1 MTFGEICG
9 HLVKFWHRISEIQK
23 SEWQH
28 CWKVRSILV
37 ANMPHRCVVGG
48 CSNIRS
54 LEKGI
59 ALHTIPFYGDERPE
73 AKKRRKRWIDFVR
86 LKRAQ
91 WEPSKSSV
99 ICSKHFKPDDFVRN
113 YTLWKEQEAI
123 SIPYLER
130 DSFGITAFPTVHTGV
145 NVAEDE
151 QPLSNR
157 GKRMV
162 RYFTIT
168 KSLSCRFRN
177 MLIIPCLIKP

>member
-1 MTFGEICG
+1 
-9 HLVKFWHRISEIQK
+9 
-23 SEWQH
+23 
-28 CWKVRSILV
+28 
-37 ANMPHRCVVGG
+37 MPHRCVVGG
-48 CSNIRS
+48 CSNVRS
-54 LEKGI
+54 LENGI

-73 AKKRRKRWIDFVR
+73 AKKRRKRWTDFVR

-113 YTLWKEQEAI
+113 YTLLKDQKAL

-130 DSFGITAFPTVHTGV
+130 DSFGITAFPTVHTEV
-145 NVAEDE
+145 HVAEDE

-162 RYFTIT
+162 RYFTST
-168 KSLSCRFRN
+168 KSLSYRFRN
-177 MLIIPCLIKP
+177 DMFLIPCLVKP